1 MPSLPSA
8 STSCEG
14 VAPGVSISV
23 ALQPPRSLSLLSSD
37 CQLGGAQ
44 KSLKTGPAWTRIIDS
59 PPLHGSAALILHQR
73 GKRRAVIASGRIQI
87 HRPIGIGGTGV
98 HVQRINEMLLGRAIN
113 HRIEEKRPGSKIDDR
128 RTGDAERVDVTARQP

>member
-14 VAPGVSISV
+14 VAPGASMSV

-44 KSLKTGPAWTRIIDS
+44 KSLKTGPAWKRIIAS
-59 PPLHGSAALILHQR
+59 PPLHGSPGLVKVLPVTTNMFVPSLATPPCPQIPPPSASVAQDITVEGLF
-73 GKRRAVIASGRIQI
+73 IAT
-87 HRPIGIGGTGV
+87 PT
-98 HVQRINEMLLGRAIN
+98 
-113 HRIEEKRPGSKIDDR
+113 
-128 RTGDAERVDVTARQP
+128 TQP